1 MRIIAICF
9 LLCSVVTG
17 QVLYEEY
24 FTGGAMQLDWSPW
37 FTDSIGLGDSMGVIS
52 DTSTP
57 GGDDWAG
64 RISNE
69 YMGMAGL
76 TYAGDAALADY
87 AVEAWIYT
95 MVTAAMGP
103 YNGIAIRMDPVSRYY
118 YRLVS
123 DFDNNAR
130 LRLGLVG
137 AGGYP
142 VVIRDW
148 SSGEIPGGVPSTS
161 SWHKF
166 GLTMIADSLWA
177 YYDDQL
183 LPGSPFISDSVTH
196 GHFGVYTFSMTD
208 TASTRCDNII
218 ALDVTGIAEGFS
230 EEYERTQI
238 FPNPF
243 CQQATI
249 LLPSY
254 TSTLSIYDIAGR
266 QVKTFSPIEND
277 TRRVQWDGTD
287 ESGTEVVDGVYFVVL
302 KKDQKPLKLVKLR

>member
-1 MRIIAICF
+1 M
-9 LLCSVVTG
+9 G

-24 FTGGAMQLDWSPW
+24 FTGGVMQLDWSPW
-37 FTDSIGLGDSMGVIS
+37 FTDSLGIGDSMGVIS
-52 DTSTP
+52 DTTTP

-76 TYAGDAALADY
+76 TYAGDAGMTDY

-95 MVTAAMGP
+95 VVYAVMGP

-148 SSGEIPGGVPSTS
+148 SAGEIPGGVPQAS

-166 GLTMIADSLWA
+166 GLTMIADSIWA

-183 LPGSPFISDSVTH
+183 LPSCPIINDSVSN
-196 GHFGVYTFSMTD
+196 GYFGVYTFNMSD
-208 TASTRCDNII
+208 TASTKCDNIL
-218 ALDVTGIAEGFS
+218 ALDITGIEEESSEG
-230 EEYERTQI
+230 YDGI
-238 FPNPF
+238 GVYPNPF
-243 CQQATI
+243 SIRTSI
-249 LLPSY
+249 LLPSH
-254 TSTLSIYDIAGR
+254 TQNVVIYDAMG
-266 QVKTFSPIEND
+266 
-277 TRRVQWDGTD
+277 RRVKALFSIETSATTRYVEWDGTN
-287 ESGTEVVDGVYFVVL
+287 ESGNEMVAGVYFALLGSSREPV
-302 KKDQKPLKLVKLR
+302 KIVKLR